1 MRKHLFPAP
10 TSMSYIYIELGPTK
24 CYNAEPNFMV
34 IVSNPRLPLNMF
46 VYKHTHTE
54 TKRTPPFHHSRAQYS
69 LCCARPSKKMGR
81 EGERDRGGDCL
92 SLLKIK

>member
-1 MRKHLFPAP
+1 MRNICSLRPHQCHI
-10 TSMSYIYIELGPTK
+10 YIYIELGPTK

-54 TKRTPPFHHSRAQYS
+54 TKRPLATIPELNIRSVVLGLAKRWGE
-69 LCCARPSKKMGR
+69 REKKR
-81 EGERDRGGDCL
+81 EGVTVYRC
-92 SLLKIK
+92 